1 MTCSGMKRKVT
12 AVACLLAFIGM
23 LSAEEGRKW
32 LLYHTDFSKMESGE
46 LPADFLVLE
55 GSFSIE
61 KSAEESYLKLS
72 PTPLVDS
79 AVQMGERF
87 EGDGVIQVRIK
98 AESEGRRA
106 PSFGVGLHGVSGFQ
120 LSVVPSGKK
129 IELKQGAE
137 VVQSSKF
144 KWRSGEWY
152 FVELRVL
159 ENGSNWTVSG
169 RVWAE
174 SEKRPDSAQ
183 IEYIAD
189 VKSLKGRAYVSGM
202 PSSGRAIHFDDVE
215 IRRR

>member
-1 MTCSGMKRKVT
+1 MTCSCMTRKIA
-12 AVACLLAFIGM
+12 AVVCLLAFIGM
-23 LSAEEGRKW
+23 LSADEERKW
-32 LLYHTDFSKMESGE
+32 LLYRVDFSKIESGE
-46 LPADFLVLE
+46 LPADFLVME

-61 KSAEESYLKLS
+61 KTGDETYLKLS

-79 AVQMGERF
+79 AVQLGVRIK
-87 EGDGVIQVRIK
+87 GDGAILVRIK

-120 LSVVPSGKK
+120 LTVAPSGRK
-129 IELKQGAE
+129 IELKHGAE
-137 VVQSSKF
+137 IVQSSKF
-144 KWRSGEWY
+144 KWRTGEWY

-174 SEKRPDSAQ
+174 SEKKPDAAQ

-189 VKSLKGRAYVSGM
+189 VKLMKGRAYVSGM
-202 PSSGRAIHFDDVE
+202 PSSGRAIYFDDIE
-215 IRRR
+215 IRTR